1 MSTTL
6 LSPLALAGIT
16 MYQRHI
22 SPLKGF
28 RCAYGTE
35 SGAKSCSAFGKHV
48 FQRYD
53 VATAA
58 ALLRRRFAACKSA
71 YQRLREQHA
80 RKRSTAIAVGPVAM
94 VAAQGAGT
102 QTDADREA
110 AAQRR
115 RDSRV
120 DAACEC
126 ASGFSDGAIGSVGE
140 LACGACSL

>member
-6 LSPLALAGIT
+6 LRPLALSGIT
-16 MYQRHI
+16 LYQRHI
-22 SPLKGF
+22 SPIKGF
-28 RCAYGTE
+28 RCAYGSE
-35 SGAKSCSAFGKHV
+35 SGARSCSAFGKHV

-53 VATAA
+53 VGTAT

-71 YQRLREQHA
+71 YQRLRERHA
-80 RKRSTAIAVGPVAM
+80 HTLSAASFGGPLTI
-94 VAAQGAGT
+94 VAAHSASS

-115 RDSRV
+115 RESRV
-120 DAACEC
+120 NAACDC
-126 ASGFSDGAIGSVGE
+126 ASSFSDGAIGSVGE